1 MRLEYQI
8 IIACG
13 LDLLL
18 GDPQWL
24 PHPVRGIGWLTAR
37 LEKISRALLPAT
49 AAGIVTVT
57 LTLLATGVA
66 TWGLL
71 TGASAIHPALGTAVS
86 ILLLYTSVAL
96 RDLIAHGHQ
105 VYLAL
110 RQNDLP
116 LARARVAWLVSRDTS
131 HLDARGITR
140 ATVES
145 VAENLVDG
153 ITAPL
158 LFAFL
163 GGPVG
168 VMCYKAA
175 STMDSMFGYKNDTY
189 REFGWAAARLD
200 DLLNFVPA
208 RLTGLLLPLA
218 ALLLGYDWRNS
229 WRVFR
234 RDRLHHASP
243 NAGHSEAA
251 VAGALGVQLGGPGI
265 YFGTPIV
272 KPTLGDPRRAI
283 EPADIRRANRLVL
296 LAALLTLLAL
306 LLLRLQCLAFLG
318 ESRFPA

>member
-131 HLDARGITR
+131 HLDAQGITR

-218 ALLLGYDWRNS
+218 ALLLGYGWRNS
-229 WRVFR
+229 WRVLR